1 MQWHVLWEYHDQ
13 LLHSFLLTSVI
24 SVLSI
29 IGCFVIGTVAGCIGA
44 LPWALTSR
52 LIEAYVELMRNI
64 PAVIPLFFFYFL
76 IGMNP
81 LLSSVLA
88 LTLHHSAYIA
98 DITSAGFRS
107 IPREQFEAGIAC
119 GHSYPQIFRFILIPQ
134 GFGIIVPSMT
144 SQFIAVV
151 KNSAICM
158 LIGTRG
164 SDLANPAN
172 RERHFSRLRSGNR
185 GDRALSVDLD
195 QCGARHD
202 RSACISVESCRL
214 ANLPRSL
221 ELMLRE
227 QSRGDDT
234 TAPSV
239 R

>member
-158 LIGTRG
+158 LIGLEDLTWQTQQIASDTFRG
-164 SDLANPAN
+164 FEAATAVTVLYLLIS
-172 RERHFSRLRSGNR
+172 
-185 GDRALSVDLD
+185 
-195 QCGARHD
+195 
-202 RSACISVESCRL
+202 ISVVL
-214 ANLPRSL
+214 A
-221 ELMLRE
+221 MTALRAYL
-227 QSRGDDT
+227 SNCAALRTYPG
-234 TAPSV
+234 ASS
-239 R
+239 